1 MVKKTPSPA
10 KLREL
15 VMQALYQKEMTG
27 SSNTDLIKQFKQNY
41 RNLNLKDF
49 ETYLKEIK
57 QNILD
62 IDSTIAKHTNINI
75 DQISKI
81 ELAILKQ
88 AIYEIKESNLD
99 KPVIISEAIRLAKRF
114 GQDSSHKFVNALLD
128 LSLIHI

>member
-27 SSNTDLIKQFKQNY
+27 SSNTDLIKQFKQNNK
-41 RNLNLKDF
+41 NLNLKNF

-57 QNILD
+57 KKSLD
-62 IDSTIAKHTNINI
+62 IDSIIEKHTNINI
-75 DQISKI
+75 EQISKI

-88 AIYEIKESNLD
+88 AIYEIKKSNLD

-128 LSLIHI
+128 KAAN

>member
-15 VMQALYQKEMTG
+15 VMQALYQKEMTD
-27 SSNTDLIKQFKQNY
+27 SSNTDLIKQFKQNNK
-41 RNLNLKDF
+41 NLNLKNF

-57 QNILD
+57 KNLLD
-62 IDSTIAKHTNINI
+62 IDSIIEKHTNRNI
-75 DQISKI
+75 EQISKI

-88 AIYEIKESNLD
+88 AIYEIKNSNLD
-99 KPVIISEAIRLAKRF
+99 KPIIISEAIRLAKRF

-128 LSLIHI
+128 KAVN

>member
-27 SSNTDLIKQFKQNY
+27 SSNTDLVKQFKQNY
-41 RNLNLKDF
+41 KNLNLKNF
-49 ETYLKEIK
+49 ETCLKEIK
-57 QNILD
+57 RNILD
-62 IDSTIAKHTNINI
+62 IDSIIEKHTNINF

-81 ELAILKQ
+81 ELAILKL
-88 AIYEIKESNLD
+88 AIYEIGNSDLD
-99 KPVIISEAIRLAKRF
+99 KPIIISEAIRLAKRF

-128 LSLIHI
+128 KAAN

>member
-41 RNLNLKDF
+41 KSLNLKNF

-57 QNILD
+57 KNILD
-62 IDSTIAKHTNINI
+62 IDSTIDKHTNINI

-88 AIYEIKESNLD
+88 AIYEIKNSNLD

-128 LSLIHI
+128 KADN

>member
-15 VMQALYQKEMTG
+15 VMQALYQKEMSG

-41 RNLNLKDF
+41 KNLNLNSF

-57 QNILD
+57 KNILD
-62 IDSTIAKHTNINI
+62 IDSTINKHTNINI

-88 AIYEIKESNLD
+88 AIYEIKNSNLD

-128 LSLIHI
+128 KADN

>member
-15 VMQALYQKEMTG
+15 VMQALYQKEITG

-41 RNLNLKDF
+41 KNLNLKNF
-49 ETYLKEIK
+49 ETCLKEIK
-57 QNILD
+57 RNILD
-62 IDSTIAKHTNINI
+62 IDSIIEKHTNINI

-88 AIYEIKESNLD
+88 AIYEIRNSSLD
-99 KPVIISEAIRLAKRF
+99 KPIIISEAIRLAKRF

-128 LSLIHI
+128 KAAN

>member
-10 KLREL
+10 KVREL

-62 IDSTIAKHTNINI
+62 IDSTIAKHANINI

-88 AIYEIKESNLD
+88 AIYEIKKSNLD

-128 LSLIHI
+128 KAAN

>member
-15 VMQALYQKEMTG
+15 VMQALYQKEMSG

-41 RNLNLKDF
+41 KNLNLNNF

-57 QNILD
+57 KNILD
-62 IDSTIAKHTNINI
+62 IDSTIDKHTNINI

-88 AIYEIKESNLD
+88 AIYEIKNSNLD

-128 LSLIHI
+128 KADN

>member
-1 MVKKTPSPA
+1 MVKKDPSPA

-15 VMQALYQKEMTG
+15 VMQALYQKEMSG

-41 RNLNLKDF
+41 KNLNLKDF

-57 QNILD
+57 QNILE
-62 IDSTIAKHTNINI
+62 IDSIIDKHTNINI

-88 AIYEIKESNLD
+88 AIYEMKNSNLD
-99 KPVIISEAIRLAKRF
+99 KPIIISEAIRLSKRF

-128 LSLIHI
+128 KAAN

>member
-27 SSNTDLIKQFKQNY
+27 SSNTVLIKQFKQNY
-41 RNLNLKDF
+41 KNLNLNNF

-57 QNILD
+57 KNILD
-62 IDSTIAKHTNINI
+62 IDSTINKHTNINI

-88 AIYEIKESNLD
+88 AIYEIKNSNLD

-128 LSLIHI
+128 KADN

>member
-27 SSNTDLIKQFKQNY
+27 SSNTDLIKQFKQNNK
-41 RNLNLKDF
+41 NLNLKNF

-57 QNILD
+57 KNLLD
-62 IDSTIAKHTNINI
+62 IDSIIEKHTNRNI
-75 DQISKI
+75 EQISKI

-88 AIYEIKESNLD
+88 AIYEINNSSLD
-99 KPVIISEAIRLAKRF
+99 KPIIISEAIRLAKRF

-128 LSLIHI
+128 KAAN

>member
-41 RNLNLKDF
+41 KNLNLKDF

-57 QNILD
+57 QNILA
-62 IDSTIAKHTNINI
+62 IDSIIDKHTNINI

-88 AIYEIKESNLD
+88 AIYELKSSSLD
-99 KPVIISEAIRLAKRF
+99 KPIIISEAIRLAKRF

-128 LSLIHI
+128 KAAN

>member
-41 RNLNLKDF
+41 KNLNLKNF

-57 QNILD
+57 KNILD
-62 IDSTIAKHTNINI
+62 IDSTIDKHTNINI

-88 AIYEIKESNLD
+88 AIYEIKNSNLD

-114 GQDSSHKFVNALLD
+114 GQQTTHKLLHP
-128 LSLIHI
+128 LSDKAAN

>member
-27 SSNTDLIKQFKQNY
+27 SSNTELIKQFKQNY
-41 RNLNLKDF
+41 KDLNLKNF

-57 QNILD
+57 KNILD
-62 IDSTIAKHTNINI
+62 IDSTINKHTNLNI
-75 DQISKI
+75 DKISKI

-88 AIYEIKESNLD
+88 AIYEIKNSNLD
-99 KPVIISEAIRLAKRF
+99 KPIIISEAIRLAKRF
-114 GQDSSHKFVNALLD
+114 GQDSSHKFINALLD
-128 LSLIHI
+128 KAAY

>member
-27 SSNTDLIKQFKQNY
+27 SSNTVLIKQFKQNY
-41 RNLNLKDF
+41 KNLNLNNF

-57 QNILD
+57 NNILD
-62 IDSTIAKHTNINI
+62 IDSTINKHTNINI

-88 AIYEIKESNLD
+88 AIYEIKNSNLD
-99 KPVIISEAIRLAKRF
+99 KPIIISEAIRLAKRF

>member
-27 SSNTDLIKQFKQNY
+27 SSNTDLVKQFKQNY
-41 RNLNLKDF
+41 KNLNLKSF
-49 ETYLKEIK
+49 ETCLKEIK
-57 QNILD
+57 RNILD
-62 IDSTIAKHTNINI
+62 IDSIIEKHTNINF

-88 AIYEIKESNLD
+88 AIYEISNSDLD
-99 KPVIISEAIRLAKRF
+99 KPIIISEAIRLAKRF

-128 LSLIHI
+128 KAAN

>member
-41 RNLNLKDF
+41 KNLNLKDF

-62 IDSTIAKHTNINI
+62 IDSIINKHTNINI
-75 DQISKI
+75 EQISKI

-88 AIYEIKESNLD
+88 AIYEMKNSSLD
-99 KPVIISEAIRLAKRF
+99 KPIIISEAIRLAKRF

-128 LSLIHI
+128 KADN

>member
-10 KLREL
+10 KVREL

-57 QNILD
+57 KNILD
-62 IDSTIAKHTNINI
+62 IDSTIDKHTNINI

-88 AIYEIKESNLD
+88 AIYEIKNSNLD

-128 LSLIHI
+128 KAAN

>member
-27 SSNTDLIKQFKQNY
+27 SSNTDLIKQFKQDNK
-41 RNLNLKDF
+41 NLNLKNC

-57 QNILD
+57 KNSLD
-62 IDSTIAKHTNINI
+62 IDSIIEKHTNINI
-75 DQISKI
+75 EQISKI

-88 AIYEIKESNLD
+88 AIYEIKNSNLD
-99 KPVIISEAIRLAKRF
+99 KPIIISEAIRLAKRF

-128 LSLIHI
+128 KAVN

>member
-41 RNLNLKDF
+41 KNLNLKDF
-49 ETYLKEIK
+49 EIYLKEIK

-62 IDSTIAKHTNINI
+62 IDSIINIHTNVNI
-75 DQISKI
+75 DQINKI

-88 AIYEIKESNLD
+88 AIYEMKNSCLD
-99 KPVIISEAIRLAKRF
+99 KPIIISEAIRLAKRF

-128 LSLIHI
+128 KVAN

>member
-10 KLREL
+10 KRREL

-27 SSNTDLIKQFKQNY
+27 SSNTDLVKQFKQNY
-41 RNLNLKDF
+41 KNLNLKSF
-49 ETYLKEIK
+49 ETCLKEIK
-57 QNILD
+57 RNILD
-62 IDSTIAKHTNINI
+62 IDSIIEKHTNIDF

-88 AIYEIKESNLD
+88 AIYEIRNSDLD
-99 KPVIISEAIRLAKRF
+99 KPIIISEAIRLAKRF

-128 LSLIHI
+128 KAAN

>member
-27 SSNTDLIKQFKQNY
+27 SSNTELIKQFKQNY
-41 RNLNLKDF
+41 KDLNLKNF

-88 AIYEIKESNLD
+88 AIYEIKNSNLD

-128 LSLIHI
+128 KVAN

>member
-41 RNLNLKDF
+41 KNLNLKDF

-62 IDSTIAKHTNINI
+62 IDSMIDKHTNINI

-88 AIYEIKESNLD
+88 AIYEIKNSNLD

-128 LSLIHI
+128 KAAN

>member
-41 RNLNLKDF
+41 KNLNLKNF

-57 QNILD
+57 KNILD
-62 IDSTIAKHTNINI
+62 IDSIIEKHTNINV

-88 AIYEIKESNLD
+88 AVYEIRNSDLD
-99 KPVIISEAIRLAKRF
+99 KPIIISEAIRLAKRF

-128 LSLIHI
+128 KAAN

>member
-1 MVKKTPSPA
+1 MGKKTPSPA

-41 RNLNLKDF
+41 KSLNLKNF

-62 IDSTIAKHTNINI
+62 IDSTIDKHTNINI

-88 AIYEIKESNLD
+88 AIYEIKNSSLD

-128 LSLIHI
+128 KAAN

>member
-41 RNLNLKDF
+41 KNLNLNNF

-57 QNILD
+57 KNILD
-62 IDSTIAKHTNINI
+62 IDSTIDKHTNINI

-88 AIYEIKESNLD
+88 AIYEIKNSNLD

-128 LSLIHI
+128 KADN

>member
-10 KLREL
+10 KVREL

-62 IDSTIAKHTNINI
+62 IDSTIDKHTNINI

-88 AIYEIKESNLD
+88 AIYEIKNSNLD

-128 LSLIHI
+128 KADN

>member
-1 MVKKTPSPA
+1 MVKKNPSPA

-27 SSNTDLIKQFKQNY
+27 SSNTDLVKQFKQNY
-41 RNLNLKDF
+41 KNLNLENF
-49 ETYLKEIK
+49 ETCLKEIK
-57 QNILD
+57 RNILE
-62 IDSTIAKHTNINI
+62 IDSIIKKHTNINF

-88 AIYEIKESNLD
+88 AIYEIRNSDLD
-99 KPVIISEAIRLAKRF
+99 KPIIISEAIRLAKRF

-128 LSLIHI
+128 KAAN

>member
-41 RNLNLKDF
+41 KNLNLKNF

-57 QNILD
+57 KNILD
-62 IDSTIAKHTNINI
+62 IDSTIDKHTNINI
-75 DQISKI
+75 DKISKI

-88 AIYEIKESNLD
+88 AIYEIKNSNLD
-99 KPVIISEAIRLAKRF
+99 KPIIISEAIRLAKRF
-114 GQDSSHKFVNALLD
+114 GQDSSHKFINALLD
-128 LSLIHI
+128 KAAY

>member
-41 RNLNLKDF
+41 KSLNLKNF

-57 QNILD
+57 KNILD
-62 IDSTIAKHTNINI
+62 IDSTIDKHTNINI

-88 AIYEIKESNLD
+88 AIYEIKNSNLD

-128 LSLIHI
+128 KAAN